1 MQQMES
7 ESTSNSRLHMYENSS
22 RDNRISIG
30 NNTDHDQSSSYH
42 GKTSQL
48 EHAATTH
55 NSIQGISTTTGQTQ
69 VSNKRQSFKSNER
82 VGKGGAPSGLKVVT
96 LQSAVKPDFS
106 NMVRQPAS
114 TKNNVKKQLDG
125 QHIIMGVSKKTITD
139 SLAIN
144 VIPQK
149 MMLAN
154 TSNAGHLS
162 TRSGKGTTSVNQG
175 NYINEASLLM
185 QAVSS

>member
-7 ESTSNSRLHMYENSS
+7 ESTSNSRLYMYENSS

-30 NNTDHDQSSSYH
+30 NDHDQSSSYH

-48 EHAATTH
+48 DHASTTH
-55 NSIQGISTTTGQTQ
+55 NSIQGISTTTGQTKG
-69 VSNKRQSFKSNER
+69 STKRQSFKSNER
-82 VGKGGAPSGLKVVT
+82 VSKAGPPSGLKVVT

-125 QHIIMGVSKKTITD
+125 
-139 SLAIN
+139 
-144 VIPQK
+144 
-149 MMLAN
+149 
-154 TSNAGHLS
+154 
-162 TRSGKGTTSVNQG
+162 
-175 NYINEASLLM
+175 
-185 QAVSS
+185 